1 MLVLIIAIYIS
12 KSNGFEEITKW
23 HPVNRISSLSAAL
36 VDKGHCRLLQAR
48 PISREPV
55 IISLCEIIVLWNK
68 VK

>member
-1 MLVLIIAIYIS
+1 MLLLIIASHIS
-12 KSNGFEEITKW
+12 NSNGIEEISIW

-36 VDKGHCRLLQAR
+36 VDKGHCRLLRAR

-68 VK
+68 VI